1 MNIDDLRIIHKVKGT
16 KYVIEN
22 YDLSDSD
29 IERMSDILDWN
40 ILSTSNISIDLI
52 DRYSNK
58 INFDFI
64 NLAIYFK
71 FTEEFIE
78 KHIDKISFEKL
89 SYRED
94 LSIDFIR
101 KHSDKFSWN
110 ILCLNKIFLESE
122 IEEFINLI
130 DWSSIT
136 ISHDLSREFL
146 DKHKDRIDIKYLKLQ
161 NVDLES
167 ENWIEY
173 SKNIEDDRK
182 KKEEFYNFNDNYLR
196 EEREEVYK
204 KLAREFPKEILRDVK
219 LNRLSGDKKMRDGKS
234 HDEII
239 DDIIE
244 IKKSSDIK
252 IR

>member
-1 MNIDDLRIIHKVKGT
+1 MNIEDLRIIHKVKGT
-16 KYVIEN
+16 LYVIEN
-22 YDLSDSD
+22 YELSDSD

-40 ILSTSNISIDLI
+40 ILSTSNIGTNLI
-52 DRYSNK
+52 DRYSDK

-64 NLAIYFK
+64 NLSVYFK
-71 FTEEFIE
+71 FTEDMIE
-78 KHIDKISFEKL
+78 KYIDKVSFEKL

-101 KHSDKFSWN
+101 KYSDRFSWK

-161 NVDLES
+161 NVDLNS
-167 ENWIEY
+167 DNWIEY
-173 SKNIEDDRK
+173 SKNIEEDRK
-182 KKEEFYNFNDNYLR
+182 NREEFYKFNDEYLKKDR
-196 EEREEVYK
+196 EEIYK
-204 KLAREFPKEILRDVK
+204 KLVRDLPDEMLRDIK
-219 LNRLSGDKKMRDGKS
+219 LNRLSGGKKFRSGES
-234 HDEII
+234 HDDII
-239 DDIIE
+239 DDITNM
-244 IKKSSDIK
+244 KGLNK
-252 IR
+252 